1 MTTAELKEYLGV
13 VVQME
18 KEINL
23 QEQLCQKMS
32 TKIGRYEHSIDFL
45 KRSMVVID
53 EPEKPMPKSKNRNE
67 KRLELAAGSV
77 LLLITVISY
86 GLWKLLD
93 SSGMGGLVLALEVV
107 LAIIAGLSGLG
118 TLIGMIMSVWA
129 LITYPDAS
137 KADSV
142 QYKQELR
149 QYQERCQKN
158 EKMKEDNKSAQNR
171 IEELKIQKQVAES
184 YYQQIQKAL
193 ASSHKNLER
202 MYAYNVVFPKYRNY
216 IMVSSIY
223 EYICAGRCTTLEGHE
238 GAYNILELEIR
249 LDRIITQL
257 DAVLKDLSAIRANQ
271 YTLYSCLKEANQKID
286 ILMQE
291 ENRIADAMQA
301 LGTQSYEMNQRLG
314 ELQRSSELSNY
325 LAECNQRE
333 LHYMNRMN
341 YLAGHYDNPYGN
353 YSPV

>member
-1 MTTAELKEYLGV
+1 MTTAELKEYLGM
-13 VVQME
+13 VVQTE
-18 KEINL
+18 KEVNL
-23 QEQLCQKMS
+23 QEQLYQKMRE
-32 TKIGRYEHSIDFL
+32 KIDGYEHSIDYL
-45 KRSMVVID
+45 KRSMSVIV
-53 EPEKPMPKSKNRNE
+53 EPEKPIQRNKNRDE
-67 KRLELAAGSV
+67 KRLELAAGPV
-77 LLLITVISY
+77 FLLITVISY

-118 TLIGMIMSVWA
+118 TLIGMIMSAWA
-129 LITYPDAS
+129 LIAYPDAL
-137 KADSV
+137 KADRV
-142 QYKQELR
+142 QYKQEMQ
-149 QYQERCQKN
+149 QYQEECQKN
-158 EKMKEDNKSAQNR
+158 EKKKKGNKENQMKIEKLKVQNH
-171 IEELKIQKQVAES
+171 VAEN
-184 YYQQIQKAL
+184 YLQQIQKAL
-193 ASSHKNLER
+193 VSSHENLER

-216 IMVSSIY
+216 VMVSSIY

-341 YLAGHYDNPYGN
+341 YLAGHYNNPYGN
-353 YSPV
+353 YSPF

>member
-1 MTTAELKEYLGV
+1 
-13 VVQME
+13 
-18 KEINL
+18 
-23 QEQLCQKMS
+23 
-32 TKIGRYEHSIDFL
+32 
-45 KRSMVVID
+45 
-53 EPEKPMPKSKNRNE
+53 
-67 KRLELAAGSV
+67 
-77 LLLITVISY
+77 
-86 GLWKLLD
+86 
-93 SSGMGGLVLALEVV
+93 MGGLVLALEVV

-118 TLIGMIMSVWA
+118 TLIGIIMSVWA

>member
-32 TKIGRYEHSIDFL
+32 TKIGGYEHSIDFL

-202 MYAYNVVFPKYRNY
+202 MYSYNVIYPKYRNY
-216 IMVSSIY
+216 VMVSSIY

-249 LDRIITQL
+249 LNRIITQL
-257 DAVLKDLSAIRANQ
+257 DRVIMNLEEIRANQ
-271 YTLYSCLKEANQKID
+271 FMLYRCLQESNSKMNM
-286 ILMQE
+286 LLQE
-291 ENRIADAMQA
+291 ESRIADSMQG
-301 LGTQSYEMNQRLG
+301 LGAQSYEMNRRLG
-314 ELQRSSELSNY
+314 ELQHSSELANY
-325 LAECNQRE
+325 LAECNNRQ
-333 LHYMNRMN
+333 LSYMNRMN
-341 YLAGHYDNPYGN
+341 YLAGHYENPYGN
-353 YSPV
+353 YAPV